1 VQEDLERQLV
11 LAAQQESR
19 TKLEKLQGDF
29 RQVSDDLAS
38 LHQSLM
44 ADQRNICELT
54 GKWPAW
60 QELNRQ
66 MDKLSLELERSPG
79 DLAKDQGDY
88 WPEELTSTEVKTKS
102 ASRAGFLGTFE
113 NTTSVAIGLALAL
126 AVYVLISRQDKHSTT
141 KLKD

>member
-1 VQEDLERQLV
+1 
-11 LAAQQESR
+11 
-19 TKLEKLQGDF
+19 
-29 RQVSDDLAS
+29 
-38 LHQSLM
+38 M